1 MACGTPMIVSDNL
14 GFRWVIDGGAE
25 AVIVP
30 KDDPAAWAGKVVAL
44 IADPERRR
52 AMGEAGRA
60 KAAPFAWARIARRE
74 PAVYGR
80 GVGHPRTEP
89 GYGRGGPAARVRA
102 MRVALARYRDV
113 HVAETDGF
121 RQFLP
126 GVKQPVYHFT
136 NWRWA
141 MGEMFR
147 FDAARP
153 TSLLYRTDAAGG
165 FVLVGVMY
173 SAPARAS
180 LDELDRRVPLGV
192 ARWHEH
198 VRWCVPPRDGAA
210 RWRELRDGKPVF
222 GPKSPI
228 ATAEACAAVGGR
240 FLPRIFGWMVH
251 VMAFERDDPTVIWG
265 SGA

>member
-1 MACGTPMIVSDNL
+1 VTVNV
-14 GFRWVIDGGAE
+14 FGASV
-25 AVIVP
+25 ARYSI
-30 KDDPAAWAGKVVAL
+30 VAL
-44 IADPERRR
+44 IVVGFPAACRAQAGQGAAQMGAMDSTDHPAAMAAHDAMSGPISPDPHMILTSPRAPSAADS
-52 AMGEAGRA
+52 GRA
-60 KAAPFAWARIARRE
+60 AALVRTMRE
-74 PAVYGR
+74 V
-80 GVGHPRTEP
+80 
-89 GYGRGGPAARVRA
+89 
-102 MRVALARYRDV
+102 LARYRDV

-251 VMAFERDDPTVIWG
+251 VMAFESDDPKVIWG
-265 SGA
+265 SAEHSHTR